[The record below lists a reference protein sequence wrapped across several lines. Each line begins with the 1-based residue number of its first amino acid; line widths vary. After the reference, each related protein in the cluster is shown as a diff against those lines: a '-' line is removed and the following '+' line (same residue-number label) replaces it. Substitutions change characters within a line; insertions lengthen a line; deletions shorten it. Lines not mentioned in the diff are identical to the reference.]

1 MGMGKPPSFGAPPV
15 PTAAARARSDSGAN
29 RQRSNSETGGSGGGG
44 GVPAAPQLG
53 GLFVGGMPRLRSTK
67 GGVDTGGIYHIPI
80 ILLWH
85 NN

>member
-1 MGMGKPPSFGAPPV
+1 
-15 PTAAARARSDSGAN
+15 
-29 RQRSNSETGGSGGGG
+29 
-44 GVPAAPQLG
+44 
-53 GLFVGGMPRLRSTK
+53 MPRLRSTK